1 MQLTKYDQPQRSKK
15 QWYAIAEKN
24 GISKCLFFNRLKQ
37 GWTERDAATVEKRD
51 YKITKPVPKSKIAKL
66 AEKSGLPYGTVYGR
80 LKRGWSI
87 KDTVTLPPNNKGQRA
102 AKAKREVEHG

>member
-24 GISKCLFFNRLKQ
+24 GISKGLFFNRLKQ
-37 GWTERDAATVEKRD
+37 GWTERDAATVEKRE
-51 YKITKPVPKSKIAKL
+51 YKLKKPAPKSKITKL

-87 KDTVTLPPNNKGQRA
+87 KDTLAKPARNNGQRA
-102 AKAKREVEHG
+102 AKAKREVGHG